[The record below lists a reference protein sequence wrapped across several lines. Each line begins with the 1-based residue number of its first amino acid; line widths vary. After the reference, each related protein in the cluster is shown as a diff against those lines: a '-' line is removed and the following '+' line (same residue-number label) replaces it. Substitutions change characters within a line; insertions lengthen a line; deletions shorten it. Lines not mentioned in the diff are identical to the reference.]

1 MRSVERVCEKCKSFK
16 GKIRMEMVLRVRRL
30 ILQSMRTFRLT
41 QFSVGTKHTDWC
53 KIFS

>member
-16 GKIRMEMVLRVRRL
+16 GKIRTEMVLRVRRL
-30 ILQSMRTFRLT
+30 ILQSMRTFRLI
-41 QFSVGTKHTDWC
+41 QFSIGTKHTDWC